1 VHIAGYFAPCLRR
14 IDMTRYRKTTLSAA
28 ILAATLISVPALAG
42 SYPTDFAALD
52 ADKNGQV
59 TFAEYSAVVKTSG
72 MTTTA
77 AAQQFTRISAGD
89 AVITEDELN
98 LALAFE
104 GQPYALQAVTGGQP
118 DISYVSAPEFT
129 PQVSEVQ
136 DSPVAVSEPIII
148 ETPAPK
154 TAMDGT
160 VIMPEPEINVVTE
173 PVTEG
178 LEPIT
183 ASTVPEA
190 APDVSPIDLPEAEVP
205 EAQDSG
211 DILEELEPE
220 PEG

>member
-1 VHIAGYFAPCLRR
+1 
-14 IDMTRYRKTTLSAA
+14 MTRSIKTTLSAA
-28 ILAATLISVPALAG
+28 ILAATLISAPALAG
-42 SYPTDFAALD
+42 TYPTDFTALD

-89 AVITEDELN
+89 AVITEDELS

-104 GQPYALQAVTGGQP
+104 DQPYALQAVTGGQTDISP

-136 DSPVAVSEPIII
+136 GSPVADAEPIIV
-148 ETPAPK
+148 ETPAPEV
-154 TAMDGT
+154 TQTPAEGT
-160 VIMPEPEINVVTE
+160 LIMPEPEINVVTE

-190 APDVSPIDLPEAEVP
+190 TPDVSPIDLPEVEIGAP
-205 EAQDSG
+205 EPDLLETTESS

>member
-1 VHIAGYFAPCLRR
+1 
-14 IDMTRYRKTTLSAA
+14 MTRYIKTTLSAA
-28 ILAATLISVPALAG
+28 ILAATLISAPALAG
-42 SYPTDFAALD
+42 PYPTDFTALD

-89 AVITEDELN
+89 AVITEDELS

-104 GQPYALQAVTGGQP
+104 DQPYALQAVTGGQTDTSP

-136 DSPVAVSEPIII
+136 DSPVADSEPVVV
-148 ETPAPK
+148 ETPVPQTLDDA
-154 TAMDGT
+154 A
-160 VIMPEPEINVVTE
+160 IMPEPEINIVTE

-183 ASTVPEA
+183 ASTVPEVT
-190 APDVSPIDLPEAEVP
+190 PDVSPSDLPEVEIGAP
-205 EAQDSG
+205 EPDLPETTESG
-211 DILEELEPE
+211 DILEEFEPE

>member
-1 VHIAGYFAPCLRR
+1 
-14 IDMTRYRKTTLSAA
+14 MTRYIKTTLSAA
-28 ILAATLISVPALAG
+28 ILAAVLASTSAQAG
-42 SYPTDFAALD
+42 TYPTDFTALD

-59 TFAEYSAVVKTSG
+59 TFAEYSAVVKASG

-89 AVITEDELN
+89 AVITEDELS

-104 GQPYALQAVTGGQP
+104 DQPYALQAVTGGQTDISP

-136 DSPVAVSEPIII
+136 DSPVADAEPVGV
-148 ETPAPK
+148 ETPAPE
-154 TAMDGT
+154 TAIDGT
-160 VIMPEPEINVVTE
+160 AIMPEPEINVVTE

-190 APDVSPIDLPEAEVP
+190 APDISPIELPEAE
-205 EAQDSG
+205 SG
-211 DILEELEPE
+211 DILEEPE
-220 PEG
+220 PIPEG

>member
-1 VHIAGYFAPCLRR
+1 
-14 IDMTRYRKTTLSAA
+14 MTRYIKTTLSAA
-28 ILAATLISVPALAG
+28 ILAAVLASTSALAG
-42 SYPTDFAALD
+42 TYPTDFTALD

-59 TFAEYSAVVKTSG
+59 TFAEYSAVVKASG

-89 AVITEDELN
+89 AVITEDELS

-104 GQPYALQAVTGGQP
+104 DQPYALQAVTGGQTDISP

-136 DSPVAVSEPIII
+136 DSPVADAEPVGV
-148 ETPAPK
+148 ETPAPE
-154 TAMDGT
+154 TAIDGT
-160 VIMPEPEINVVTE
+160 AIMPEPEINVVTE

-190 APDVSPIDLPEAEVP
+190 APDISPIELPEVEIGLPEPDVP

-211 DILEELEPE
+211 DILEEFEPE

>member
-1 VHIAGYFAPCLRR
+1 
-14 IDMTRYRKTTLSAA
+14 MTRSIKTTLSAA
-28 ILAATLISVPALAG
+28 ILASACITAAALAG
-42 SYPTDFAALD
+42 PYPTDFTALD

-59 TFAEYSAVVKTSG
+59 TFAEYAAVVKTSG

-89 AVITEDELN
+89 AVITEDELS

-104 GQPYALQAVTGGQP
+104 DQPYALQAVTGGQTDISPDISP

-136 DSPVAVSEPIII
+136 DSPVAASEPIII
-148 ETPAPK
+148 ETPAPE
-154 TAMDGT
+154 TAIDGT

-173 PVTEG
+173 PVTQG
-178 LEPIT
+178 LEPTT
-183 ASTVPEA
+183 ASTLPET
-190 APDVSPIDLPEAEVP
+190 APDVSPIDLPEVEIGLPEPDVP